1 MASNDDDDVGDPQLI
16 AAIEEHAKFLGLDI
30 KLDSDLLYLAEEC
43 LLSPPPGKL
52 NLYLYIYI
60 HTLYT
65 AFKSVFF
72 HILLNMYNI
81 YSHIILF
88 IH

>member
-1 MASNDDDDVGDPQLI
+1 MASNDDDVGDPQLL

-52 NLYLYIYI
+52 NLYTYIYI
-60 HTLYT
+60 IHGI
-65 AFKSVFF
+65 KISFF
-72 HILLNMYNI
+72 PYFVK
-81 YSHIILF
+81 YV
-88 IH
+88 

>member
-1 MASNDDDDVGDPQLI
+1 MASNDDDVGDPQLL

-52 NLYLYIYI
+52 NLYTYIYI
-60 HTLYT
+60 IHGIEI
-65 AFKSVFF
+65 SFF
-72 HILLNMYNI
+72 PYFVK
-81 YSHIILF
+81 YV
-88 IH
+88 

>member
-1 MASNDDDDVGDPQLI
+1 MASNDDDVGDPQLL

-52 NLYLYIYI
+52 NLYI
-60 HTLYT
+60 
-65 AFKSVFF
+65 
-72 HILLNMYNI
+72 
-81 YSHIILF
+81 
-88 IH
+88 

>member
-1 MASNDDDDVGDPQLI
+1 MASNDDDVGDPQLL

-52 NLYLYIYI
+52 NLIYIYI
-60 HTLYT
+60 Y
-65 AFKSVFF
+65 
-72 HILLNMYNI
+72 
-81 YSHIILF
+81 IIHG
-88 IH
+88 I

>member
-1 MASNDDDDVGDPQLI
+1 MASNDHDPQLL

-52 NLYLYIYI
+52 NLMCVYIYI
-60 HTLYT
+60 YTLYT

>member
-1 MASNDDDDVGDPQLI
+1 MASNDDDVGDPQLL

-52 NLYLYIYI
+52 NLYIY
-60 HTLYT
+60 TLYT

-88 IH
+88 IQ

>member
-1 MASNDDDDVGDPQLI
+1 MASNDHDPQLL

-52 NLYLYIYI
+52 NYIYIYI
-60 HTLYT
+60 HYT
-65 AFKSVFF
+65 RHLNQFF
-72 HILLNMYNI
+72 SI
-81 YSHIILF
+81 F
-88 IH
+88 C

>member
-1 MASNDDDDVGDPQLI
+1 MASNDDDPQLL

-52 NLYLYIYI
+52 NLFMYIYTYIYI
-60 HTLYT
+60 
-65 AFKSVFF
+65 
-72 HILLNMYNI
+72 
-81 YSHIILF
+81 
-88 IH
+88 IHGI

>member
-60 HTLYT
+60 YIHYT
-65 AFKSVFF
+65 RHLNQFF
-72 HILLNMYNI
+72 SI
-81 YSHIILF
+81 F
-88 IH
+88 C

>member
-1 MASNDDDDVGDPQLI
+1 MASNDDDVGDPQLL

-52 NLYLYIYI
+52 NLYIYIYI
-60 HTLYT
+60 HYT
-65 AFKSVFF
+65 R
-72 HILLNMYNI
+72 HLNQ
-81 YSHIILF
+81 LF
-88 IH
+88 SIFC